1 MGLEYD
7 LKLLL
12 TSITDAE
19 INKNE
24 LFFGNLAN
32 SIKLF
37 ETLYELIK
45 ERKISCID
53 DKLVEELLSVN
64 DESYRKMLQ

>member
-1 MGLEYD
+1 M
-7 LKLLL
+7 KLLL
-12 TSITDAE
+12 KSITEAE
-19 INKNE
+19 VSKNE

-45 ERKISCID
+45 EMKVSRID
-53 DKLVEELLSVN
+53 EKLIENLLTVN